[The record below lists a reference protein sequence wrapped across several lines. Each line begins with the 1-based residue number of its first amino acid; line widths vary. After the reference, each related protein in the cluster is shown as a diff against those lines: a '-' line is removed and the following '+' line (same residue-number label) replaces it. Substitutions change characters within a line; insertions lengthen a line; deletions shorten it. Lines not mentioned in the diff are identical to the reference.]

1 MGSKL
6 FKSLGFLRSHWAEDI
21 LW

>member
-1 MGSKL
+1 MGSLL